1 MILLCGIPSE
11 APLAMVAESLDQIG
25 AQYRIFNQRRFGD
38 TRMILEARNGT
49 VAGWLELDGEGIPL
63 ESIVGVYVRLM
74 DHTKLPE
81 LEGVDRSAP
90 EWRSC
95 EALHDTL
102 ARWCEIAPCRVVNR
116 TANMASNNSKPYQ
129 AQLIRAHGFDVPE
142 TLITNDPALVRE
154 FRAHHKRMIY
164 KSISGARSI
173 VQTFEDADLSRLHLI
188 RFCPVQ
194 FQAFV
199 PGTDV
204 RVHVVGREVFA
215 TEVLSTATDYRYAAQ
230 QVGASA
236 ELRATE
242 LPSAVVDSCIRLT
255 AALGLTFSGIDLRM
269 TPDGRVFCFEVNP
282 CPGFSYYEANTGQ
295 PIARALAGCLATNN
309 PPNEAFGQQAL

>member
-11 APLAMVAESLDQIG
+11 PPMAMVAEALDQLG
-25 AQYRIFNQRRFGD
+25 APYRIFNQRRFGD
-38 TRMILEARNGT
+38 TQMILEVRDGA

-63 ESIVGVYVRLM
+63 ESIIGVYIRLM

-81 LEGVDRSAP
+81 LEGVDATAP

-95 EALHDTL
+95 QALHDTL

-116 TANMASNNSKPYQ
+116 TADMASNNSKPYQ

-142 TLITNDPALVRE
+142 TLVTNDPALVRE
-154 FRAHHKRMIY
+154 FRARHGRIIY
-164 KSISGARSI
+164 KSTSGARSI

-188 RFCPVQ
+188 RLCPVQ

-199 PGTDV
+199 RGTDV
-204 RVHVVGREVFA
+204 RVHVVGRKVFP

-242 LPSAVVDSCIRLT
+242 LPSSVVDSCIRLT
-255 AALGLTFSGIDLRM
+255 AALGLAFSGIDLRI
-269 TPDGRVFCFEVNP
+269 TPARRVFCFEVNP
-282 CPGFSYYEANTGQ
+282 SPGFSYYEANTGQ
-295 PIARALAGCLATNN
+295 SIARAVADYLAT
-309 PPNEAFGQQAL
+309 Q

>member
-11 APLAMVAESLDQIG
+11 PPLAMVAESLDQIG
-25 AQYRIFNQRRFGD
+25 AQYRIFNQRHFGH
-38 TRMILEARNGT
+38 TRMILEVRNGT

-63 ESIVGVYVRLM
+63 ESITGVYIRLM
-74 DHTKLPE
+74 DPAKLPE
-81 LEGVDRSAP
+81 LEGVDSSDPA
-90 EWRSC
+90 WRSC
-95 EALHDTL
+95 QAMHNTL

-116 TANMASNNSKPYQ
+116 TADMASNSSKPYQ

-142 TLITNDPALVRE
+142 TLVTNDPVLVRE
-154 FRAHHKRMIY
+154 FRERHGRIIY
-164 KSISGARSI
+164 KSTSGARSI

-188 RFCPVQ
+188 RLCPVQ
-194 FQAFV
+194 FQVFV

-204 RVHVVGREVFA
+204 RVHVVGQDVFP

-242 LPSAVVDSCIRLT
+242 LPSEIANSCINLT
-255 AALGLTFSGIDLRM
+255 AALGLAFSGIDLRL
-269 TPDGRVFCFEVNP
+269 TPDGRFFCFEVNP
-282 CPGFSYYEANTGQ
+282 SPGFSYYEANANQ
-295 PIARALAGCLATNN
+295 PISAAVARYLA
-309 PPNEAFGQQAL
+309 NENAD